1 MQLFHISQFTI
12 ELITELPLR
21 TTAILGVLRRSFLCI
36 ADSVNYSIVDLNE
49 KTLVPLLPISQDPP
63 DDEPADGDAPRT
75 EAKPKSYQKPSI
87 MPVEEDEFLVAS
99 HTGHTTLGLFIRE
112 NGEPTR
118 GTLEWASNPKS
129 IGGAKLSSS
138 GCMSVRADQTHLQ
151 SFLCR
156 PVVSQLSTS
165 HTSSLYSKIIPL
177 RYMTSTHKRAC
188 K

>member
-12 ELITELPLR
+12 ELVTELPLR

-118 GTLEWASNPKS
+118 GTLEWASNVKS
-129 IGGAKLSSS
+129 IGGPDACHLGIAPNRLTKEIS
-138 GCMSVRADQTHLQ
+138 GRPSALLAFLQ
-151 SFLCR
+151 L
-156 PVVSQLSTS
+156 LTS
-165 HTSSLYSKIIPL
+165 RT
-177 RYMTSTHKRAC
+177 
-188 K
+188 